1 MGNISYF
8 PFPLME
14 SNQATV
20 QLQSAK
26 MKGRELASP
35 RADRFK
41 LNARPRHESH
51 DTASPRLLEL
61 PTENICFGTGARGRK
76 RESKQPGYA

>member
-1 MGNISYF
+1 
-8 PFPLME
+8 ME

-20 QLQSAK
+20 ELQSAK
-26 MKGRELASP
+26 MKGRELAS
-35 RADRFK
+35 RADR

-61 PTENICFGTGARGRK
+61 PTEISALEREHAAGNGRVTAGI
-76 RESKQPGYA
+76 RLSWN